1 MTALLVIE
9 GLAIILLAVLVVGLL
24 RSHAE
29 ILRSLHQLGVDGG
42 TDHSSH
48 SFSATPRPRLGSD
61 APADLAGETL
71 RGSAVHV
78 GVSGTDATTL
88 LAFLSSGCSACLG
101 MWNDL
106 RTDPTAELGDIR
118 LVVVT
123 KGPEDE
129 SQSRLQE
136 LAPPGVT
143 VVQTTQAWHDY
154 GVPVTPYFVLIDGPT
169 GEVVGEGSAS
179 SWGQVRS
186 LMAQASADRVALAD
200 GRGGDTEMRADA
212 ELRRAG
218 ISEGHPSLYP
228 EHAPMEDA
236 E

>member
-9 GLAIILLAVLVVGLL
+9 GLAIILLAALVVGLL

-29 ILRSLHQLGVDGG
+29 ILRSLHRLGLGEGSDE
-42 TDHSSH
+42 SH
-48 SFSATPRPRLGSD
+48 GFSTTPRPRLGSE

-71 RGSAVHV
+71 KGSMVHV
-78 GVSGTDATTL
+78 GVSGTEARTL
-88 LAFLSSGCSACLG
+88 LAFLSSGCSACIGL
-101 MWNDL
+101 WNDL
-106 RTDPTAELGDIR
+106 RVDPTADLGEIR

-129 SQSRLQE
+129 SRSRLEE
-136 LAPPGVT
+136 LASPGVT

-169 GEVVGEGSAS
+169 GEVIGEGSAS

-186 LMAQASADRVALAD
+186 LMVQANADRVALAAGEPD
-200 GRGGDTEMRADA
+200 DTEARADA

-218 ISEGHPSLYP
+218 ITPGHPSLYP
-228 EHAPMEDA
+228 DRPPVEDG

>member
-9 GLAIILLAVLVVGLL
+9 GLAIVLLGALVVGLL

-29 ILRSLHQLGVDGG
+29 ILRSLHQLGAGEG
-42 TDHSSH
+42 NEQTH
-48 SFSATPRPRLGSD
+48 SFSTTPRPRLGSD
-61 APADLAGETL
+61 APSDVSGETL
-71 RGSAVHV
+71 KGSAVHV
-78 GVSGTDATTL
+78 GVSGTEGRTL
-88 LAFLSSGCSACLG
+88 LAFLSSGCTACIGL
-101 MWNDL
+101 WNDL
-106 RTDPTAELGDIR
+106 RGDATAGLGNVR

-129 SQSRLQE
+129 SRSRLEE

-154 GVPVTPYFVLIDGPT
+154 GVPVTPYFVLVDGPT
-169 GEVVGEGSAS
+169 GGVVGEGSAA

-186 LMAQASADRVALAD
+186 LMVQANADRASVDAAD
-200 GRGGDTEMRADA
+200 QGDTEVRADN
-212 ELRRAG
+212 ELKRAG
-218 ISEGHPSLYP
+218 ILPGHPSLYP
-228 EHAPMEDA
+228 DRPPAEDG

>member
-9 GLAIILLAVLVVGLL
+9 GLAILLLAALVVGLL

-29 ILRSLHQLGVDGG
+29 ILRSLHQLGAGEETEHPRG
-42 TDHSSH
+42 
-48 SFSATPRPRLGSD
+48 FSTTPRPRMGSD

-71 RGSAVHV
+71 RGSTVHV
-78 GVSGTDATTL
+78 GVSGTDARTL
-88 LAFLSSGCSACLG
+88 LAFLSSGCSACVGL
-101 MWNDL
+101 WSDL
-106 RTDPTAELGDIR
+106 RADPTAGLEGVR

-129 SQSRLQE
+129 SRSRLEE
-136 LAPPGVT
+136 LAPAGAT
-143 VVQTTQAWHDY
+143 VVQTTQAWQDY

-186 LMAQASADRVALAD
+186 LMVQANADRESLAV
-200 GRGGDTEMRADA
+200 GANGDTEVRADA
-212 ELRRAG
+212 ELKRAG
-218 ISEGHPSLYP
+218 ITPGHPSLYP
-228 EHAPMEDA
+228 DTPPIEGGE
-236 E
+236 